1 MTHNESMEERFDDLL
16 NCYRRGYEG
25 ANTAINKLRK
35 KPNNVLEREIKSF
48 IRSEISLAVQE
59 ALRREREEI
68 AKCIN
73 SMDNPYDT
81 CDLEWWEGADTM
93 KNKMLK
99 LLSSRGKDNQ
109 EIICTCE
116 NTSQSSKSTAG
127 LGGTYKCPI
136 HYSNTKKCSSCGCIP
151 HHLQTGLQGSNGAC
165 KCYCHN
171 QTN

>member
-1 MTHNESMEERFDDLL
+1 MPTPQNDTIEEMFGDIKDEWAKYYVWFRASGIHQAPDMI
-16 NCYRRGYEG
+16 RG
-25 ANTAINKLRK
+25 IQDFWLKKLDEK
-35 KPNNVLEREIKSF
+35 
-48 IRSEISLAVQE
+48 ISLAVQE
-59 ALRREREEI
+59 ALRKEREELYMKI
-68 AKCIN
+68 SDYTPDLCEN
-73 SMDNPYDT
+73 SQEFKDYVIS
-81 CDLEWWEGADTM
+81 
-93 KNKMLK
+93 
-99 LLSSRGKDNQ
+99 LLSTRSKDNQ
-109 EIICTCE
+109 ELICTCE